1 MPTASTP
8 EARALLVVFVV
19 VLATA
24 AIHTVANSFD
34 RLETTDARARSA
46 TGAAQELKEKVDE
59 LESQLEELRDTFDER
74 R

>member
-24 AIHTVANSFD
+24 AIHTVLNAFE

-46 TGAAQELKEKVDE
+46 IGAAHELKEKVEE
-59 LESQLEELRDTFDER
+59 LESQLEELRDKVDER